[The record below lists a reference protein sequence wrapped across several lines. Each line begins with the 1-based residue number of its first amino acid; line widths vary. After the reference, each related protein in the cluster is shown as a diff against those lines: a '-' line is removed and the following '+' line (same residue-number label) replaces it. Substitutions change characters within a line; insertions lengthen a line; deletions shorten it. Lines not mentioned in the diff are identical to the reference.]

1 MGTMIRLCSPA
12 GMPTPDTLFH
22 AHLPLAEKI
31 AGGYV
36 NIPGVSM
43 DDVRAVAQGA
53 LNRAALAFDPARGE
67 FEPYAAQAIR
77 NALNSLH
84 QKEARHARQIVPEA
98 DLALAAFTTT
108 GGTAP
113 GQRLPDEFQDV
124 LAQVRSQES
133 RRVLEAVIGTLT
145 DRTRQI
151 LGLVAAGRSYAEI
164 GESLGISKQAAHK
177 AAATA
182 MTQIREQLAA
192 QGFGGLD
199 SQGFLRTETR
209 ESPP

>member
-1 MGTMIRLCSPA
+1 MPSPDA
-12 GMPTPDTLFH
+12 LFH
-22 AHLPLAEKI
+22 SHLPLAEKI
-31 AGGYV
+31 AGGYA

-43 DDVRAVAQGA
+43 DDVRAVAQAA
-53 LNRAALAFDPARGE
+53 LHRAALAFDPARGE

-98 DLALAAFTTT
+98 DLALAAFTTA
-108 GGTAP
+108 GSTAP
-113 GQRLPDEFQDV
+113 SQRLPDEFQDV

-133 RRVLEAVIGTLT
+133 RRVLEAVLATLPA
-145 DRTRQI
+145 RTRQI

-177 AAATA
+177 AATSA

-199 SQGFLRTETR
+199 SQGFLRTATR
-209 ESPP
+209 ESSS

>member
-1 MGTMIRLCSPA
+1 MPSP
-12 GMPTPDTLFH
+12 DDLFH

-31 AGGYV
+31 AGGYA
-36 NIPGVSM
+36 NIPGVSL
-43 DDVRAVAQGA
+43 DDVRAVAQSA
-53 LNRAALAFDPARGE
+53 LHRAASAFDPARGG

-98 DLALAAFTTT
+98 DLALSAFTTT
-108 GGTAP
+108 GSTAP

-124 LAQVRSQES
+124 LAQVRSEES
-133 RRVLEAVIGTLT
+133 RHVLEDVLATFPV
-145 DRTRQI
+145 RTRQI

-177 AAATA
+177 AATSA

-199 SQGFLRTETR
+199 SQGFLRTATR
-209 ESPP
+209 TTE

>member
-1 MGTMIRLCSPA
+1 
-12 GMPTPDTLFH
+12 MPDSDALFH
-22 AHLPLAEKI
+22 AHLSLADKI
-31 AGGYV
+31 AGGYA
-36 NIPGVSM
+36 NIPGVTA
-43 DDVRAVAQGA
+43 DDVRAVAQTA
-53 LNRAALAFDPARGE
+53 LLRAARAFDPARGA

-108 GGTAP
+108 GSTAP

-124 LAQVRSQES
+124 LAKVRSQDS
-133 RRVLEAVIGTLT
+133 RRVLEAVLTTLPA
-145 DRTRQI
+145 RTRQI

-177 AAATA
+177 AATSA
-182 MTQIREQLAA
+182 MTHIREQLAA

-199 SQGFLRTETR
+199 SQGVLRTATR
-209 ESPP
+209 T

>member
-1 MGTMIRLCSPA
+1 
-12 GMPTPDTLFH
+12 MPDADTLFRE
-22 AHLPLAEKI
+22 ALPLADKI
-31 AGGYV
+31 AGGYA
-36 NIPGVSM
+36 NIPGM
-43 DDVRAVAQGA
+43 TTDDLRAVAHAA
-53 LNRAALAFDPARGE
+53 LHRAALAFDATRGE
-67 FEPYAAQAIR
+67 FEAYAARAIR

-98 DLALAAFTTT
+98 DLALSAFTTT
-108 GGTAP
+108 GSTAP

-133 RRVLEAVIGTLT
+133 RRVLEAVLATLPA
-145 DRTRQI
+145 RTRQI

-177 AAATA
+177 AATSA
-182 MTQIREQLAA
+182 MTHIREQLAA

-199 SQGFLRTETR
+199 TQGFLRTATR
-209 ESPP
+209 